1 MITTGDIQS
10 LIPQRPPFV
19 MVDQLLSF
27 TETTAHGGFTIKA
40 DNIFLENGEF
50 KEPGLLENIAQ
61 TAAARAGYISKK
73 ENKPVPIGYIGS
85 VKNLEIYSFPKAGD
99 ELITEITIENQIF
112 DVTIISGKVSCNEK
126 LLAQCQIKIFIDQT
140 KNRLL

>member
-10 LIPQRPPFV
+10 FIPQRPPFV
-19 MVDQLLSF
+19 MVDQLLAF
-27 TETTAHGGFTIKA
+27 TETTARGGFRIKA

-73 ENKPVPIGYIGS
+73 ENKPVPTGYIGS
-85 VKNLEIYSFPKAGD
+85 VKNLEIYSFPKIGD

-112 DVTIISGKVSCNEK
+112 DVTIISGKITCKETV
-126 LLAQCQIKIFIDQT
+126 LAHCQIKIFINQI
-140 KNRLL
+140 KNHLL

>member
-1 MITTGDIQS
+1 
-10 LIPQRPPFV
+10 

>member
-27 TETTAHGGFTIKA
+27 TETTAHGGFRIKA

-73 ENKPVPIGYIGS
+73 ENKPVATGYIAA
-85 VKNLEIYSFPKAGD
+85 VKNLEIYSFPKIGD

-112 DVTIISGKVSCNEK
+112 DVTIISGTISCK
-126 LLAQCQIKIFIDQT
+126 GAVLAQCQIKIFIDQA
-140 KNRLL
+140 KNHLL

>member
-19 MVDQLLSF
+19 MIDHLLAF
-27 TETTAHGGFTIKA
+27 TETTARGGFRIKA

-73 ENKPVPIGYIGS
+73 ENKPVSTGYIGS
-85 VKNLEIYSFPKAGD
+85 VKNLEIYSFPKTGD

-112 DVTIISGKVSCNEK
+112 DVTIISGMVSCNEK
-126 LLAQCQIKIFIDQT
+126 VLAQCKMKIFINQT
-140 KNRLL
+140 KNHVL